1 MKRLIVVVLFIAT
14 AAQAAP
20 RRRAVQHPVGIPPAY
35 ADLYAQLSAQ
45 LDAAEGQVRELHPE
59 LGKPPIYA
67 AELLPANGNRGPA
80 LLQPGVMDGVR
91 LFLDRFQ
98 QLGIRGVVFN
108 VGYPLL
114 LDRFPRSS
122 EYLEF
127 YKQVVAE
134 ARKRGMTVE
143 IESAVTFANTPFS
156 PITWEYAATP
166 FSQFVQE
173 RHDMTARIVAEL
185 APDYLD
191 LGAEPDTEA
200 RLTGYAQLNVPSL
213 WAQTTAAIIRGI
225 DRRST
230 RIGVG
235 LGTWNSIAFI
245 DAESQLLLDFV
256 ALHIYP
262 IDAASIDTA
271 FQAASILRARK
282 IPIVIDEAWLY
293 KARPGES
300 TSIAGD
306 AVIFARDSL
315 SFFAPLD
322 QRFLRF
328 LDDFARAEN
337 VVLISPFWSGL
348 FFSYMPWSP
357 AFETL
362 TYDQVVTQANAL
374 AASNI
379 VKGQFSATGYFYSS
393 LIRP

>member
-1 MKRLIVVVLFIAT
+1 MKRWIALILFVAT

-20 RRRAVQHPVGIPPAY
+20 RRRAVQHPVGIPPTY
-35 ADLYAQLSAQ
+35 ADLYAQLSTA
-45 LDAAEGQVRELHPE
+45 LDAAEAQVKPLHPE
-59 LGKPPIYA
+59 LGTQPIYA
-67 AELLPANGNRGPA
+67 AELLPANSNRGPA

-98 QLGIRGVVFN
+98 QLGIRGVVFA

-122 EYLEF
+122 EYLQF

-143 IESAVTFANTPFS
+143 IESSVMFANSPFS
-156 PITWEYAATP
+156 PITWDFASTP
-166 FSQFVQE
+166 FGQFVQE
-173 RHDMTARIVAEL
+173 RHDMAARIVDEL

-213 WAQTTAAIIRGI
+213 WAQTIAAIIRGI
-225 DRRST
+225 DRGPT
-230 RIGVG
+230 RIGAG
-235 LGTWNSIAFI
+235 LGTWNNIAFI
-245 DAESQLLLDFV
+245 EFESQLPLDFV

-262 IDAASIDTA
+262 IDAASIARA
-271 FQAASILRARK
+271 FQAASILKAGK

-306 AVIFARDSL
+306 TVIFARDSL

-328 LDDFARAEN
+328 LDDFARAEG
-337 VVLISPFWSGL
+337 VVLISPFWSAF

-357 AFETL
+357 VFETMS
-362 TYDQVVTQANAL
+362 YDQVVSAMPI
-374 AASNI
+374 AS
-379 VKGQFSATGYFYSS
+379 AYSM
-393 LIRP
+393 